1 MDNEID
7 FYKLLGVEIDVGD
20 KELTKAYRVKA
31 LQYHPDKNR
40 DNPEASKLFH
50 DIKSAYDLL
59 TDPKRRAEYDEKLRA
74 QIAKRQRQSAISSH
88 RKRMKSELEE
98 EERTAR
104 QVREAERLRQQTIH
118 QEAARFRREA
128 QMHEERHDRRMRENI
143 RRMDEEANARAA
155 DETMDDVDDL
165 DRSIRIRWDASSG
178 TDYNRQA
185 LENLFSS
192 FGELE
197 EVVLAPVGSRTTK
210 KRESATASALLVFK
224 SIASAHALMNTKHTS
239 AQLSAFSRFWAKGS
253 EPQAV
258 QAIVGSL
265 NAKAA
270 ESTQMA
276 VDGSATARNG
286 AFRLPEIEDIDLRN
300 VPGISMSFADFE
312 ALTLMRMRQQ

>member
-40 DNPEASKLFH
+40 DNPDASRIFH

-98 EERTAR
+98 DERAAR
-104 QVREAERLRQQTIH
+104 QVREAERMRQQNIH

-128 QMHEERHDRRMRENI
+128 QKHEERHDRRMRENI

-155 DETMDDVDDL
+155 EETMDEVDDL
-165 DRSIRIRWDASSG
+165 DRSIRIRWDTNSG
-178 TDYNRQA
+178 ISYDRET
-185 LENLFSS
+185 LETLFSP

-197 EVVLAPVGSRTTK
+197 EVVLAPTGLRNLK

-224 SIASAHALMNTKHTS
+224 SIASAHMLMNAKHTD
-239 AQLSAFSRFWAKGS
+239 AQLSAFSRFWAKGAES
-253 EPQAV
+253 QAV
-258 QAIVGSL
+258 QSIIGSL

-276 VDGSATARNG
+276 DSSSAARDGAS
-286 AFRLPEIEDIDLRN
+286 RLPEIEDIDLRN